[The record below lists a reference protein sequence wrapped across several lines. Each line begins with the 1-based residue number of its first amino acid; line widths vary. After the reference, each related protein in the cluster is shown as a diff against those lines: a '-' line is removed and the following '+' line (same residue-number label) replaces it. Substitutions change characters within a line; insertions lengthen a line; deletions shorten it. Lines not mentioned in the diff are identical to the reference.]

1 MLTSIVHRPHTIGVI
16 ALAVCLLA
24 PAANADLTEQVE
36 QCDGCHG
43 KEGVSMES
51 DVPTIAGISAFVL
64 EEYMFQYADE
74 ARPCRQSKY
83 RYGDTSRPATDMCVV
98 AKNLSEEE
106 ITQIAQYYADLE
118 FVAAPQEYDTA
129 LADQGAK
136 LHRRDCEKCHTDGG
150 SYQDDDAGR
159 LAGQWA
165 PYLEE
170 AFADYASGE
179 REMMEEKMQQKMD
192 ALSAEEIAALIQYY
206 ASLQ

>member
-1 MLTSIVHRPHTIGVI
+1 MLTSTNRRVQLIGGL
-16 ALAVCLLA
+16 ALAWCLLT
-24 PAANADLTEQVE
+24 PAANAGLTEQVE

-43 KEGVSMES
+43 QEGVSTES

-98 AKNLSEEE
+98 AKNLSEAE
-106 ITQIAQYYADLE
+106 ITQIAEYYADLE
-118 FVAAPQEYDTA
+118 FVAAAQEYDTA
-129 LADQGAK
+129 LAAQGAK
-136 LHRRDCEKCHTDGG
+136 IHRRDCEKCHTDGG
-150 SYQDDDAGR
+150 GYKDDDAGR